1 MRSTHLLEVG
11 SSSENFVYEILYGED
26 VVLAEVGLNNSVVG
40 ERNALLVDL
49 SVTTLVD
56 QFPN

>member
-1 MRSTHLLEVG
+1 M
-11 SSSENFVYEILYGED
+11 YEILYGED